1 MQVRRLRARRA
12 QRSRLTRPHCQPGSI
27 RGSVTVMTAAGRA
40 EGETAPTG
48 GGEGLLA
55 WAEASGRRA
64 AQRAGAGRYVGIG
77 DAAKTITLKAG

>member
-1 MQVRRLRARRA
+1 
-12 QRSRLTRPHCQPGSI
+12 
-27 RGSVTVMTAAGRA
+27 MTAAGRA

-77 DAAKTITLKAG
+77 DAAKTITLKAS